1 MPAETGY
8 QRQVGTSAPQAAVL
22 SDARDYGAGVGEAIA
37 RGGQQLHQQRIAQ
50 FRADRQEAADSEAA
64 DVARRAAEAR
74 VAMDAFVRTS
84 RTGPVPGA
92 KGHAEAV
99 TKALGEQRT
108 ALLDGIVEDRV
119 RQAAGVQWDDYAAR
133 VTSSEEAYELGRG
146 IDLDIANLKRTG
158 ELADNRIVS
167 SGGDNAVYQEE
178 LVQGTA
184 SILGLPNVT
193 PEDKEKLL
201 RAHEAGR
208 TLTWLQARSEAD
220 PASVKLELA
229 AGLYDELLTP
239 EQIKALDRGAELE
252 IKAAA
257 VEAAAAQ
264 QQERVAARNDLELI
278 EARIEAGDLPAT
290 KDIETVIA
298 RARAAGVPEAE
309 LVRLTTKADDATI
322 LRAYGAANDPTG
334 AISAT
339 TVAAIDEK
347 IRAGTATPE
356 EYRLRDK
363 LAGYADTRAAD
374 AGKALKDMAAQGPAG
389 ELQALGQ
396 ISQMA
401 SRNQRFAAGQELGG
415 NMGYIA
421 LLPSAASRELAVNGK
436 GVLAARPKDFGERD
450 DVDQRFEAT
459 VGPTAKTLGPAYG
472 QMKMLSWQIYAGLRS
487 QAGATGWDK
496 KTFDLAVKVAFGAT
510 KRADGVLQGGL
521 ATVRGRPVML
531 PDDRT
536 ADEFDRMVSRIPADK
551 FAQALYADGTPAT
564 KADVLARFRPEWF
577 EQDATGGNWYR
588 LIGPD
593 GKPLREKSGA
603 VFPIRIPPRSVR

>member
-201 RAHEAGR
+201 REHEAGR
-208 TLTWLQARSEAD
+208 TLTWLQARNEAD
-220 PASVKLELA
+220 PGVVKAELI
-229 AGLYDELLTP
+229 AGFYDDLLTP
-239 EQIKALDRGAELE
+239 EQIKALERGAELE

-264 QQERVAARNDLELI
+264 QEERVAARNDLELI

-290 KDIETVIA
+290 KDIQAAIA

-309 LVRLTTKADDATI
+309 LVRLTTKSDDATI

-334 AISAT
+334 AKSADM
-339 TVAAIDEK
+339 VASIDDK

-356 EYRLRDK
+356 EHRLRDK
-363 LAGYADTRAAD
+363 LAGYAETRAVD
-374 AGKALKDMAAQGPAG
+374 AGKVLKEAWATGPGGQAAAA
-389 ELQALGQ
+389 EQ
-396 ISQMA
+396 IA
-401 SRNQRFAAGQELGG
+401 SIPSRAQRAAAGREAGGSLG
-415 NMGYIA
+415 A
-421 LLPSAASRELAVNGK
+421 HLVLLPSAASRLVAIDGAAVLK
-436 GVLAARPKDFGERD
+436 SRPKDFGDAD
-450 DVDQRFEAT
+450 DIDGAFAEAL
-459 VGPTAKTLGPAYG
+459 GGAGASLGGSYGALKT
-472 QMKMLSWQIYAGLRS
+472 LSWQIYAG
-487 QAGATGWDK
+487 QMNAVGQTGWNE
-496 KTFDLAVKVAFGAT
+496 VNY
-510 KRADGVLQGGL
+510 KRAVRTALGMTQRRDGVLQGGV
-521 ATVRGRPVML
+521 AQVRGRPVLL

-536 ADEFDRMVSRIPADK
+536 ADEFD
-551 FAQALYADGTPAT
+551 ALYSRLNFASAVYDDGRPANAT
-564 KADVLARFRPEWF
+564 DVRARYRPELYDQSDDGRTF
-577 EQDATGGNWYR
+577 YK
-588 LIGPD
+588 LVGPNK
-593 GKPLREKSGA
+593 KPLRDKSGA
-603 VFPIRIPPRSVR
+603 IYRFVVPKRKAR